1 MNLTTEGYPFYS
13 GSIECST
20 SFVLDTLPEGRCKLA
35 FPAAEAITVGVNV
48 NGKELPKVFCSPW
61 EADITDALQTGE
73 NSITLTLTGSLRN
86 LMGPSHC
93 IGGEFSM
100 LGPATFSG
108 KDSWPNFEQG
118 DNDWYE
124 KRKTGSTRLW
134 RDDYF
139 CVPFGLGYA
148 AGYLSMT
155 SL

>member
-1 MNLTTEGYPFYS
+1 M
-13 GSIECST
+13 
-20 SFVLDTLPEGRCKLA
+20 
-35 FPAAEAITVGVNV
+35 GVNV
-48 NGKELPKVFCSPW
+48 NGKKLPKVFCSPW

-73 NSITLTLTGSLRN
+73 NSITLSLTGSLRN

-118 DNDWYE
+118 DNDWFE

-139 CVPFGLGYA
+139 CIPFGLGYA
-148 AGYLSMT
+148 AGYLFMT